1 MRAPRIAAG
10 CIWMTQTEDMP
21 SESLVEAIY
30 DGIVEMPG
38 WSTFLEHCTRVFG
51 VTAASILIETHS
63 LGHPERLRLF
73 SPNVGAAMGDRI
85 DAFASTAIFAGE
97 QDERIA
103 DFQLPL
109 SHGEPANAL
118 RFSALIP

>member
-1 MRAPRIAAG
+1 
-10 CIWMTQTEDMP
+10 MTREA
-21 SESLVEAIY
+21 LVEAIY

-38 WSTFLEHCTRVFG
+38 WATFLGQCTRVFG

-73 SPNVGAAMGDRI
+73 SANVGPAMGDRI
-85 DAFASTAIFAGE
+85 DTFASAAIFAGE
-97 QDERIA
+97 HDEQVA

-109 SHGEPANAL
+109 SNGAL
-118 RFSALIP
+118 AGALS

>member
-1 MRAPRIAAG
+1 
-10 CIWMTQTEDMP
+10 MTGEI
-21 SESLVEAIY
+21 LVEAIY

-73 SPNVGAAMGDRI
+73 SPNVGAAMGDLPGVRRSWSRRCMRSTI
-85 DAFASTAIFAGE
+85 RPAS
-97 QDERIA
+97 
-103 DFQLPL
+103 
-109 SHGEPANAL
+109 
-118 RFSALIP
+118 